1 MPSALQSDSTLK
13 SRRATARGPQTISS
27 VQEASGWSL
36 AQAAE
41 LDGAALVVS
50 IGVIRHP
57 SEDLIAGGI
66 AASKVLN
73 AFTQTPITNS
83 KAAQLG
89 VGLIKSAV
97 DKASARLRPE
107 RIDLYY
113 AEPAAFTVAL
123 GRGWNALPPT
133 SLFEFDSV
141 RRSYA
146 RRCDTRR
153 ITSAALPASVAWCR
167 RVAFSAQQGCS
178 KPHHEYTIVYFREH
192 RLVVALPQGQGLH
205 GRRATEII
213 APPFLKSQKSK
224 TLSLVCGRGLTFLQG
239 TPRTRASGPSSGWWM
254 SPPSIR

>member
-1 MPSALQSDSTLK
+1 MASALQSDSTLK

-89 VGLIKSAV
+89 VGLKSAV

-113 AEPAAFTVAL
+113 AEPAAFAVAL
-123 GRGWNALPPT
+123 GHGWNALPPT

-178 KPHHEYTIVYFREH
+178 KPHHEFTIVYFREH
-192 RLVVALPQGQGLH
+192 RLVVALPQEQGLH

-213 APPFLKSQKSK
+213 APLFLKSQKSR
-224 TLSLVCGRGLTFLQG
+224 TLSLVCDRAAHVLARHASNLGVRTFKWM
-239 TPRTRASGPSSGWWM
+239 RM